1 MTERNN
7 EAPQL
12 PPLATN
18 NDEIDLRDIAHMRWL
33 KRWLIAGLALVGAAL
48 GVAASLSSTRY
59 VSEGLFMV
67 SSSVD
72 AYKRY
77 ESVLL
82 NGPRLEQFLQQSA
95 DPEAAA
101 ALRPLV
107 DNDTALRKAVKPEFG
122 FTDKD
127 AKALGVQSEAASTL
141 IGFLLR
147 HEHATPI
154 GGAPVVML
162 SEFVRDTIIRIDME
176 AQMLAQCNSFRT
188 REQTLRNEQ
197 IQHNFEVQQQQQ
209 RIGTLKTLI
218 ERRPDVIVPDS
229 RQIVSVEQG
238 SERFLSPLAQLTA
251 AEILVADMRLAEALR
266 ARERT
271 ASALKRDYYCKAQQ
285 VLQEPIGGRTFLEQL
300 NVIQTA
306 VFEGKDR
313 SADIIEKTWNELD
326 VERANW
332 TNTYLSG
339 MRFLASPDGSE
350 VRQRKPGIALAVVLG
365 LILGGMIGVLVA
377 LILGWWRG
385 HPHGVATRQVA

>member
-1 MTERNN
+1 MTERNS
-7 EAPQL
+7 EAR
-12 PPLATN
+12 PPYRHSTD
-18 NDEIDLRDIAHMRWL
+18 NDEIDLRDLVRILWL

-48 GVAASLSSTRY
+48 GIAASLSSTKY
-59 VSEGLFMV
+59 VSEGLFTV

-82 NGPRLEQFLQQSA
+82 NGPRLEQFLQQRA
-95 DPEAAA
+95 DTEAAA

-107 DNDTALRKAVKPEFG
+107 DSDTALHKAVKPEFG

-141 IGFLLR
+141 IGFRLR
-147 HEHATPI
+147 HENPTPI
-154 GGAPVVML
+154 GGAPVVVL
-162 SEFVRDTIIRIDME
+162 SEFVRDAIIRIDME
-176 AQMLAQCNSFRT
+176 DQMLAQCNDLRT

-197 IQHNFEVQQQQQ
+197 IQNDFEIQQEQQ
-209 RIGTLKTLI
+209 RIGTLKNLI

-229 RQIVSVEQG
+229 RQIVSVEHG

-285 VLQEPIGGRTFLEQL
+285 ALQEPIGGRAFLEQL

-306 VFEGKDR
+306 AFEGKER
-313 SADIIEKTWNELD
+313 SSDIVEKTWNELD

-332 TNTYLSG
+332 INTYLSG